1 MIETVGR
8 ETTSCGKQKLEE
20 EEEEEEE
27 DWRRRSCQRSPKTL
41 LQVATQPPRPISVFK
56 TEIWL

>member
-20 EEEEEEE
+20 EEEEEEAE
-27 DWRRRSCQRSPKTL
+27 LPALSKNVVATCK
-41 LQVATQPPRPISVFK
+41 LQVTQPPRPVAVFK